1 MYFVLEQVL
10 KRGVDWWDR
19 KAGGM
24 VEAVPRRSGVQKAIQ
39 YTLHGV
45 TNQTVCSRKCTSVC
59 IPEQCDTVT
68 YLSRVLLLMGIKDLA

>member
-39 YTLHGV
+39 YTWHGV
-45 TNQTVCSRKCTSVC
+45 KNC
-59 IPEQCDTVT
+59 
-68 YLSRVLLLMGIKDLA
+68 VLVEVYICVHP

>member
-19 KAGGM
+19 KAGDM
-24 VEAVPRRSGVQKAIQ
+24 VEEVPQRSGVQKAIQ

-45 TNQTVCSRKCTSVC
+45 TN
-59 IPEQCDTVT
+59 
-68 YLSRVLLLMGIKDLA
+68 